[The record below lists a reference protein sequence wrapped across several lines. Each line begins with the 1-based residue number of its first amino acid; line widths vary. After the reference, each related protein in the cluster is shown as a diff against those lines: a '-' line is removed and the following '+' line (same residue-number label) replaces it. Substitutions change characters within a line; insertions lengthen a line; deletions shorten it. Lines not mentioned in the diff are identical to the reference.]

1 MPYRTNDNQVNS
13 AVITFINISEIKEL
27 ETMLHK
33 AQAAQQQRYEEQ
45 TGALEQSQ
53 LDLKTEQS
61 RRL

>member
-33 AQAAQQQRYEEQ
+33 AQAAQQKRYEEQ